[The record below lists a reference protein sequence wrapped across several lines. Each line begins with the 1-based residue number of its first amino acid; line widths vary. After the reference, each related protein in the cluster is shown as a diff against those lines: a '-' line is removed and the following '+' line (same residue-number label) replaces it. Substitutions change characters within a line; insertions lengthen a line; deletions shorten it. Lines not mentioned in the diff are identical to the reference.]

1 MIERI
6 VVTTE
11 PSPEPISVAEAKSH
25 LRIDWPDDDTYLGIL
40 ITSAR
45 QWMEKVLRRA
55 LITQTIKATLTLPKS
70 LEGQLSGPISSLSY
84 GIEIPRPPLISITA
98 VEAESSVSTWQS
110 LMNGSDY
117 VVDSDSEPAKI
128 YLASSAFSLWSAN
141 LNFPGAKPRIRVTY
155 QAGYGATSDKV
166 PAAIRES
173 LLQAIGYLY
182 ENRQNPTIPDSFIP
196 VQYKVM
202 RI

>member
-11 PSPEPISVAEAKSH
+11 PSNEPISITEAKSH
-25 LRIDWPDDDTYLGIL
+25 LRIDWSDDDTYLATI

-55 LITQTIKATLTLPKS
+55 LITQTLKATLTLPQQTQ
-70 LEGQLSGPISSLSY
+70 GILSGPIGCMSY
-84 GIEIPRPPLISITA
+84 GIEIPRPPLISIPS
-98 VEAESSVSTWQS
+98 VEAETKVSTWQALTS
-110 LMNGSDY
+110 GSDY
-117 VVDSDSEPAKI
+117 ALDSDSEPAKI
-128 YLASSAFSLWSAN
+128 YLAVSAFSLWSAL

-166 PAAIRES
+166 PAAIRS
-173 LLQAIGYLY
+173 ALLQAIAYLY
-182 ENRQNPTIPDSFIP
+182 ENREDPVIPDSFIP
-196 VQYKVM
+196 MQYKVM
-202 RI
+202 RL